1 MSKPVLFDWGA
12 LTEDEPL
19 TEHELEAKAQDL
31 LAQMSLDE
39 KIHQMSGDGSYF
51 IEGPRMLR
59 AYNPRPIPAGVN
71 PRLGLPGV
79 QFSDGP
85 RGVVMYNSTCFPVSM
100 ARGAS
105 WDIELEQ
112 RIGDAIG
119 VEARSQGANFFAG
132 VCINLLRH
140 PAWGRA
146 QETYGEDPYHLG
158 EMGAALV
165 RGAQRHLMA
174 CAKHYACNSIENAR
188 FKVDVK
194 ISPRVL
200 REVYLPHFKRCV
212 DEGLAAVMSA
222 YNRVNGDWCGHN
234 NHLLR
239 EILKGDW
246 GFDGFVISDF
256 VYGLHDGKAAAL
268 GGLDLEMPF
277 TGHYGRKLRKLVE
290 SGDVPQ
296 AIINDAVL
304 RILRTEIRFAQIG
317 ELERYDPHSVVSPA
331 FVKLAR
337 EVAAKSMVLLK
348 NEPPSGAGLPLLPI
362 DRARV
367 SRIALIGELADIP
380 NTGDLGSSQ
389 VRPPYVVTPLQGLQ
403 AALDGSGIG
412 LDYQDGKKIAAA
424 VEIARDADIAIVVA
438 GYTYRDE
445 GEYIKTLWSTKGG
458 DRDSLRLHPHDE
470 ALIQAVA
477 SANPCT
483 LVVMVG
489 GSAIITEAWRESVPA
504 ILMAWYGGMQGGF
517 ALVDILFGTL
527 NPSGKL
533 PCVFPKSED
542 QLPFFDKNAD
552 SIEYGY
558 YHGYRLLDVDGE
570 EPAFAF
576 GFGLSY
582 TTFEYRELHL
592 DQETIDP
599 NGMMTARVEITNT
612 GSVAG
617 DEIAQLY
624 IGYVGSRVDRPLRE
638 LKGFTKV
645 SLQPGETRQV
655 TFNLPAQRLAYY
667 NESRSEWSIEKI
679 TYLVYVGSSSAG
691 DDLLSAQFRIVE
703 Q

>member
-1 MSKPVLFDWGA
+1 MSKPVPFDWGA